1 MSSNSPKES
10 KGKKPSIDASLPPPS
25 ASRPMAA
32 SAPQFRSVALSQF
45 PQDQIMRSP
54 HVGTL
59 KRPDHIGRPGIE
71 EVIDKSSYFNPSEKK
86 APALKAAGKAAS
98 NWFPTK
104 LRPVPAFYPVE
115 KSSRLV
121 EGDLKEIAAR
131 LSDCLRVLSVHA
143 VYNNDTATA
152 SLTTPE
158 NVEMHLSLWKV
169 SGNAGILVELQR
181 RKGDSITFHRYSQYI
196 LDAAVEVLDIEK
208 FERMHGGDIDFM
220 HYKKVE
226 RLLQMESKA
235 PATEH
240 ENAVIAIEIAHSLL
254 MKDRMDARQLGL
266 ESLCLLTDPRKT
278 GTTTAV
284 IASHVVLL
292 GSASG
297 LAVSTGE
304 EALMLDEAPF
314 QEIREAILSL
324 VQFSRIG
331 DDEVGEDSG
340 KVDDFEERDFGEGEH
355 MSLLHNLALAVLANA
370 LDVVENEERLSDE
383 PEETEKKP
391 AARSKSDIANSFM
404 NRTLETSKVDILSTL
419 IQELSKAEKNPH
431 NAHLSARSLGSL
443 CKASK
448 EAKLKARKQGYKS
461 IVSTAIEVGERTHLK
476 LLTECKKV
484 EEILNSNEN

>member
-1 MSSNSPKES
+1 
-10 KGKKPSIDASLPPPS
+10 
-25 ASRPMAA
+25 
-32 SAPQFRSVALSQF
+32 
-45 PQDQIMRSP
+45 
-54 HVGTL
+54 
-59 KRPDHIGRPGIE
+59 
-71 EVIDKSSYFNPSEKK
+71 
-86 APALKAAGKAAS
+86 
-98 NWFPTK
+98 
-104 LRPVPAFYPVE
+104 
-115 KSSRLV
+115 
-121 EGDLKEIAAR
+121 
-131 LSDCLRVLSVHA
+131 
-143 VYNNDTATA
+143 
-152 SLTTPE
+152 
-158 NVEMHLSLWKV
+158 
-169 SGNAGILVELQR
+169 
-181 RKGDSITFHRYSQYI
+181 
-196 LDAAVEVLDIEK
+196 
-208 FERMHGGDIDFM
+208 
-220 HYKKVE
+220 
-226 RLLQMESKA
+226 
-235 PATEH
+235 
-240 ENAVIAIEIAHSLL
+240 